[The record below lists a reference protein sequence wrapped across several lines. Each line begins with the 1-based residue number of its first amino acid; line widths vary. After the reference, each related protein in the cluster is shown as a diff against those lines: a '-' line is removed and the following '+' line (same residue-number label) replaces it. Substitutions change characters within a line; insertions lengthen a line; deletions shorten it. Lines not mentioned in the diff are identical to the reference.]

1 MRTSISTAKV
11 MTGAFFV
18 VCAFSCFLLFLNN
31 DRPGVFYRSDCWL
44 NDLPAT
50 LPPPFSSDWVAIDSK
65 QVAKTNLPFEKLR
78 QKPWVLVADSER
90 SMYFPDYQFDPGE
103 RVFLV
108 RGVGLSQ
115 GGMFSIYAFE
125 HRLLVSFG
133 VLTRAKVEFE
143 NVIIAVVLEFEP
155 ASVFHEVSVAE

>member
-1 MRTSISTAKV
+1 MRATISTAKV
-11 MTGAFFV
+11 MVWAFFV
-18 VCAFSCFLLFLNN
+18 FCAAMCFLFFLNN
-31 DRPGVFYRSDCWL
+31 SRPGVFYPSDCWL

-50 LPPPFSSDWVAIDSK
+50 LPPPYSSDWVAIDSK
-65 QVAKTNLPFEKLR
+65 KVTRTNLPSKTLSD
-78 QKPWVLVADSER
+78 KPWVLVEDSER
-90 SMYFPDYQFDPGE
+90 DMYFPDYQFESGE

-115 GGMFSIYAFE
+115 GGIFSIHAFE
-125 HRLLVSFG
+125 QRLLVSFG
-133 VLTRAKVEFE
+133 VLTRAKIEYE